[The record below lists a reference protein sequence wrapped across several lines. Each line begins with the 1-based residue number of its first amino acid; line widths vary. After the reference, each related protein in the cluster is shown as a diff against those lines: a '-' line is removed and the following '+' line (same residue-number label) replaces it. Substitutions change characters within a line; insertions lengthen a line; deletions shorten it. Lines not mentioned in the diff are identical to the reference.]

1 MATCAG
7 DIWPRAICAVSSKDG
22 SCFKDLPEPKAV
34 QPKKD
39 DNSVKKR
46 FENLS
51 IDLCRRAI
59 EDCFKGKWG
68 RNDILTF
75 VEKYAG
81 IRRQEFWALWLED
94 PENMSLRNEAVDA
107 IAPMI
112 METVEEI
119 EKGHDPEDMEPVTI
133 RPRPDGMTGKI
144 RDIAMLCVLHQ
155 ILGHVAKLMIDPLLK
170 ARIEPTQHASI
181 PGRGQTKLKD
191 QTAKLLRK
199 NPEIRYVVKTDV
211 KSAYKSMTY
220 EVCLGLI
227 RMEIPAAKTAIAL
240 IRYLGRI
247 APDGHLIIGGY
258 LDAWLFNY
266 AMSYAVR
273 FLRTVGKTRR
283 GKLIL
288 SVKACETYM
297 DDFALYATSAKDLT
311 RAVRSLQKWMNV
323 NLGVTT
329 KITTGIIKILQIS
342 GEQERKTGKGA
353 ARTTPAVDMAGY
365 RISRSHV
372 TIRRRVWRKDRRQ
385 LLRAWEEYR
394 RDGHLREIRAEK
406 VISCNSYI
414 RQSDSNGIKEKY
426 HVDELMKE
434 AKRVA
439 SRRTKRERKE
449 KKERIEH
456 ALYGRGFR
464 QAQKGHHRKASG
476 RKKENPSDGQRNK
489 ERG

>member
-1 MATCAG
+1 M
-7 DIWPRAICAVSSKDG
+7 
-22 SCFKDLPEPKAV
+22 
-34 QPKKD
+34 
-39 DNSVKKR
+39 
-46 FENLS
+46 
-51 IDLCRRAI
+51 DLCRRAV
-59 EDCFKGKWG
+59 EDCFKDKRG

-75 VEKYAG
+75 IEKYAG
-81 IRRQEFWALWLED
+81 IRRQELWALWLED
-94 PENMSLRNEAVDA
+94 PENMQLRNEAIDA

-119 EKGHDPEDMEPVTI
+119 ERGHDPEDMEPVTI

-155 ILGHVAKLMIDPLLK
+155 ILGHVAKLMIDPLLR

-181 PGRGQTKLKD
+181 PGRGQTMLKD
-191 QTAKLLRK
+191 QTAKLLRE
-199 NPEIRYVVKTDV
+199 NPEVKYVIKTDV

-227 RMEIPAAKTAIAL
+227 KKEIPAAKTAIAL
-240 IRYLGRI
+240 IEYLGRV
-247 APDGHLIIGGY
+247 APEEHLIIGGY

-273 FLRTVGKTRR
+273 YLRTVGKTRR
-283 GKLIL
+283 GKIIL

-297 DDFALYATSAKDLT
+297 DDFALYATSAKDLMRAT
-311 RAVRSLQKWMNV
+311 RCLQKWMAA

-329 KITTGIIKILQIS
+329 KITTGIIKILQIDE
-342 GEQERKTGKGA
+342 EQKRKIKTGA

-372 TIRRRVWRKDRRQ
+372 TIRRRVWRKERRQ
-385 LLRAWEEYR
+385 LLRAEAEYK

-414 RQSDSNGIKEKY
+414 SQSDSNGIKEKY
-426 HVDELMKE
+426 HIDELMRE

-456 ALYGRGFR
+456 ALYGRGYR
-464 QAQKGHHRKASG
+464 QTKKGHNRKAPG
-476 RKKENPSDGQRNK
+476 RKKENPSGGQRSK

>member
-1 MATCAG
+1 M
-7 DIWPRAICAVSSKDG
+7 RAASSKGG
-22 SCFKDLPEPKAV
+22 SCLKDLPEPKTV
-34 QPKKD
+34 QPKKEGI
-39 DNSVKKR
+39 SVKKR

-51 IDLCRRAI
+51 LDLYKRAI

-75 VEKYAG
+75 IEKYAG
-81 IRRQEFWALWLED
+81 IRRQELWSLWLED
-94 PENMSLRNEAVDA
+94 PENMKLRNEAIDA

-119 EKGHDPEDMEPVTI
+119 ERGHDPEDMEPVTI

-144 RDIAMLCVLHQ
+144 RDIAILCVLHQ
-155 ILGHVAKLMIDPLLK
+155 ILGHVAKLMIDPLLR

-191 QTAKLLRK
+191 QTAKLLRE
-199 NPEIRYVVKTDV
+199 NPEIRYVIKTDV
-211 KSAYKSMTY
+211 KSAYKSMAY

-227 RMEIPAAKTAIAL
+227 LKEIPTAKTAIAL

-247 APDGHLIIGGY
+247 APEEHLIIGGY
-258 LDAWLFNY
+258 LDAWLFNF

-273 FLRTVGKTRR
+273 YLRTVGKTRR
-283 GKLIL
+283 GKIIL

-297 DDFALYATSAKDLT
+297 DDFALYATSAKDLI
-311 RAVRSLQKWMNV
+311 RAARCLQKWMQT

-329 KITTGIIKILQIS
+329 KITIGIIKIMQT
-342 GEQERKTGKGA
+342 GEEQERKTRKGA

-385 LLRAWEEYR
+385 LLRAEKEYK

-414 RQSDSNGIKEKY
+414 SQSDSTKIKEKY

-434 AKRVA
+434 AKRVV
-439 SRRTKRERKE
+439 SCRTKRERKE

-456 ALYGRGFR
+456 ALYGRGYR
-464 QAQKGHHRKASG
+464 QAQKGHNRKAPG
-476 RKKENPSDGQRNK
+476 RKKEDPSDGQCSK
-489 ERG
+489 ERERRDGNLLHL